1 MLKRISAVALSLV
14 LSVSS
19 TLITSCSSEP
29 AARGGDA
36 TCVEFNAMSDA
47 EKAEAVTLL
56 LAEDGKEPA
65 DEMVKLTVVSA
76 SLYCTTVGKDSSP
89 IRNIKG

>member
-1 MLKRISAVALSLV
+1 
-14 LSVSS
+14 
-19 TLITSCSSEP
+19 
-29 AARGGDA
+29 
-36 TCVEFNAMSDA
+36 MSDA